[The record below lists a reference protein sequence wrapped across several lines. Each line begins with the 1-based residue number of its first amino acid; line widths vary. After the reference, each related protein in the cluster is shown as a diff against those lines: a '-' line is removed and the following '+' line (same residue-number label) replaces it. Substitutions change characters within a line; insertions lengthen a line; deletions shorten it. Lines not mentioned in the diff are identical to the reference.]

1 MVMRFVGFIC
11 GIVMET
17 NRKNKT
23 RNREWEEMVKD
34 L

>member
-23 RNREWEEMVKD
+23 QGIESGKKW
-34 L
+34 